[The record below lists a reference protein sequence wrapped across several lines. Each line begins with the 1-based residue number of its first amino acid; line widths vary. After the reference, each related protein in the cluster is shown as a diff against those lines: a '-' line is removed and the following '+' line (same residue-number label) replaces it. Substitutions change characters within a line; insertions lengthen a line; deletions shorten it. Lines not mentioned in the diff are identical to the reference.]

1 MATKPKLKTSPKP
14 KPPAAGPKAV
24 KSVKAVKAAPAVK
37 GAPAK
42 AAPAK
47 AAPAKAAPA
56 KAAPAKP
63 KAAAS
68 QRPPAKAKAAAP
80 PKVAAP
86 SKPAA
91 PKAPP
96 PKRAVFNAK
105 ALAGIKDNL
114 LALRAEYAEQLEEIE
129 EASFTSSQSDLS
141 GEVGYD
147 DDYADAGSFT
157 FEREKDL
164 SIANNVQDL
173 LDKIAKALDKIDEGT
188 YGLCE
193 SCGDPISAERLKAL
207 PYVLLCIKCKK
218 AEERR

>member
-1 MATKPKLKTSPKP
+1 MATKPKPKTNPKP
-14 KPPAAGPKAV
+14 KAPAAAA
-24 KSVKAVKAAPAVK
+24 KAVKAAP
-37 GAPAK
+37 APAK

-47 AAPAKAAPA
+47 AKAATS
-56 KAAPAKP
+56 K
-63 KAAAS
+63 
-68 QRPPAKAKAAAP
+68 RPSAKAKPTAPPKAAP
-80 PKVAAP
+80 PKAAP
-86 SKPAA
+86 PKAA
-91 PKAPP
+91 PKAAP
-96 PKRAVFNAK
+96 PKRAVFDAK
-105 ALAGIKDNL
+105 ALAAIKDNL
-114 LALRAEYAEQLEEIE
+114 LVLRAEYQKQLEEIE

-147 DDYADAGSFT
+147 EDYADAGSFT

-173 LDKIAKALDKIDEGT
+173 LGKIAKALDKIDEGT

-193 SCGDPISAERLKAL
+193 SCGEAISAERLKAL